1 MAPRP
6 QVPNGSRAMPAAVT
20 VATLAAMKSRGEPIV
35 CLTCYDASFARLL
48 ETAGVDLL
56 LVGDS
61 LGMVLQGHPSTV
73 PVTVEQMVYHS
84 ACVAR
89 GRSRA
94 LLVTDLPFL
103 ACATPERAFDSAARL
118 LQEGGAQVVKLEG
131 GASVLPTVRRL
142 TEQGVAVCAH
152 LGLLPQSV
160 NRLGGYR
167 FQGRDPDSA
176 ERIHQDA
183 LALEEA
189 GASLLV
195 LECVPAALAT
205 AIAQSLR
212 IPVIGIGAGN
222 GCDGQVLVLHDLL
235 GLILG
240 RPPSFSRDFL
250 RGRSSVAEA
259 LAAYVAA
266 VRDRSFPGPDETP
279 Y

>member
-1 MAPRP
+1 MSPAPI
-6 QVPNGSRAMPAAVT
+6 T
-20 VATLAAMKSRGEPIV
+20 VATLAAMKARGEPIV

-48 ETAGVDLL
+48 DAAEVDLM

-73 PVTVEQMVYHS
+73 PVTVEQMAYHS

-89 GRSRA
+89 GRTRA

-103 ACATPERAFDSAARL
+103 SGATAKQAIRSASRL
-118 LQEGGAQVVKLEG
+118 MQEGGAQVVKIEG
-131 GASVLPTVRRL
+131 GAPVLATVRRL
-142 TEQGVAVCAH
+142 TGQGVAVCGH

-160 NRLGGYR
+160 NRIGGYR
-167 FQGRDPDSA
+167 FQGRDQASA
-176 ERIHQDA
+176 DAIRQDA
-183 LALEEA
+183 LALQEA

-195 LECVPAALAT
+195 LECVPAALASE
-205 AIAQSLR
+205 IARSLA

-222 GCDGQVLVLHDLL
+222 GCDGQVLVLHDML
-235 GLILG
+235 GLNPG

-250 RGRSSVAEA
+250 QGHGSVPDA

-266 VRDRSFPGPDETP
+266 VRERSFPGPAETP